1 MDTNAASQGQF
12 ALQIV
17 AARQR
22 RWWAGLALTALLAL
36 SIYGWYVVQL
46 RAAGDHQAQLAAQ
59 SAALALE
66 GHVSRTIAAA
76 ATSLAVL
83 ADNDLITATS
93 PGAARLSRLLAQ
105 QLPGQPTLHSVS
117 VLDAQGAVLAS
128 THAPDVGWRA
138 DLALLQRPA
147 IADGESRLGPLLT
160 VRHLAELAP
169 GAAPLAGTALPLVR
183 SVRAADGSTRWLVL
197 LLNVEFLASRHPLAV
212 ADQPIRGLVLDLG
225 GMVLSHTDQGALP
238 RAGSVTNWLVMARRQ
253 ANPDHGHYTG
263 VGSDGRRAVVAYRVT
278 SLWPLVALAEMP
290 LAAVEA
296 AQALQLRVA
305 AALTATLMLL
315 LVGLGWTTGRA
326 TRLETQ
332 ALQQWDRLSQALARA
347 EEQRTLALE
356 GGGHGVWDID
366 LETGS
371 GEVPASFQALLGF
384 PPRAEVWS
392 LHHWRKQVHPDDQA
406 PTLAALTDY
415 LQGRT
420 VSLLVELRM
429 RCADGSWK
437 WLLARGSRSGQT
449 DAAGRQT
456 RLVGTATDI
465 SARKAAEAALR
476 ESDARRQAMLRSS
489 LDAIVS
495 VTAGGEVVDFNPAAE
510 RMFGHSAAHAV
521 GRPMQELIIPQ
532 HHRRAHQAGM
542 ARYQHTG
549 ITHVLNR
556 RIETEAMHADGTV
569 FPVEL
574 TITPVSTDAGEF
586 FTATLRDISERLRVE
601 AALRDSQ
608 ALLAKAGS
616 IGAIGGWQLDVDT
629 GIVTSTDE
637 SCRIHDIPAGSKG
650 SLAQT
655 LAFYAPQARPVIRA
669 AVEQAI
675 ATGQGFDLQL
685 PFISATG
692 RRVYV
697 RAVAT
702 AEVVGGRVVRL
713 SGALQ
718 DITDRH
724 QAEVDLL
731 HARQRELVIGA
742 RIQQA
747 LFVDAPDQRLPG
759 LWLSTLNQASQG
771 IDGDFVEMISLGERG
786 VDIIVGDVMGKGVT
800 AALMAAGTKMQFS
813 RCMASLMAD
822 IERPGDLPTPAQ
834 VVAAVHHAMTANLQA
849 LDAFVTLSYLRLDM
863 LAGTLTWVGCGHE
876 EPLLFRGDGVMVTL
890 PNQHPPLGVLATDD
904 FQQDMLPFVEGDALF
919 LSSDG
924 AADALMPDGS
934 RLGRARVTAML
945 TALMARLDTPAAV
958 LHTLR
963 RELTATG
970 ARITDDLT
978 LALAMATGPTPLA
991 SRRELPAVLKSV
1003 RHVRGLVEHR
1013 CRQVGL
1019 DEVQTSLFAVACVEA
1034 FTNAVRHTRGR
1045 PADAPVE
1052 LVVKILPDALVV
1064 DFVTIGEHFVVPAQ
1078 APTTDLA
1085 DFPEGGFGLSIMR
1098 QVSDAVEYQ
1107 HEMGV
1112 NTVRLV
1118 QRIPPA
1124 ADARQ

>member
-1 MDTNAASQGQF
+1 MA

-22 RWWAGLALTALLAL
+22 RWWAGLALSAVLAL
-36 SIYGWYVVQL
+36 SMLGWYAVQL
-46 RAAGDHQAQLAAQ
+46 RQATVRDARLGTEA
-59 SAALALE
+59 SVLVLE
-66 GHVSRTIAAA
+66 GHLSRTMAAA
-76 ATSLAVL
+76 ANTQEALAGS
-83 ADNDLITATS
+83 DLFSAAVPDRATV
-93 PGAARLSRLLAQ
+93 SRLLQ
-105 QLPGQPTLHSVS
+105 QLLRGQPFLRSVS
-117 VLDAQGAVLAS
+117 LLDAQGAVLAS
-128 THAPDVGWRA
+128 SHAPDAGMRIP
-138 DLALLQRPA
+138 LAQLQA
-147 IADGESRLGPLLT
+147 AATADGIDRTGPLLS
-160 VRHLAELAP
+160 VRYLAELAP
-169 GAAPLAGTALPLVR
+169 GAAPPPGSSTLPMVR
-183 SVRAADGSTRWLVL
+183 SLRAADGSTRWLVSL
-197 LLNVEFLASRHPLAV
+197 LDLAYFTNQPGLASGGQPVRAMVVDLA
-212 ADQPIRGLVLDLG
+212 GT
-225 GMVLSHTDQGALP
+225 VLSGTGADTLP
-238 RAGSVTNWLVMARRQ
+238 PGSRLPGWPGTALLQ
-253 ANPDHGHYTG
+253 AKHDHAFYVGA
-263 VGSDGRRAVVAYRVT
+263 GSDGKQVAAAFRV
-278 SLWPLVALAEMP
+278 SPRWPLVALAELPHAVVDEAREQQLMVAGTLT
-290 LAAVEA
+290 LAI
-296 AQALQLRVA
+296 
-305 AALTATLMLL
+305 LL
-315 LVGLGWTTGRA
+315 LLTGLGWTTGRS
-326 TRLETQ
+326 TRLQMQ
-332 ALQQWDRLSQALARA
+332 ALQQWDRLSQELARA
-347 EEQRTLALE
+347 EEQGKLALA
-356 GGGHGVWDID
+356 GAGHGVWDLD
-366 LETGS
+366 AAAGTV
-371 GEVPASFQALLGF
+371 EVPASLLALLGQAQ
-384 PPRAEVWS
+384 RHAVWS
-392 LHHWRKQVHPDDQA
+392 LDQWQALVHPDDVA
-406 PTLAALTDY
+406 PTLAAVQAH

-420 VSLLVELRM
+420 PSLEAELRM
-429 RCADGSWK
+429 RSADGTWK
-437 WLLARGSRSGQT
+437 WLLARASRPGSA
-449 DAAGRQT
+449 DAEGRET
-456 RLVGTATDI
+456 RLVGTVTDI
-465 SARKAAEAALR
+465 SARKSVEAALR
-476 ESDARRQAMLRSS
+476 QSDARRQAILHSS
-489 LDAIVS
+489 LDAIVT
-495 VTAGGEVVDFNPAAE
+495 VTAAGVVVDFNPAAE
-510 RMFGHSAAHAV
+510 RMFGHSAGQAL
-521 GRPMQELIIPQ
+521 GRPMQDLIIPQ

-549 ITHVLNR
+549 IPHVLNR
-556 RIETEAMHADGTV
+556 RIETEAMRADGTV

-574 TITPVSTDAGEF
+574 TITPVSTDDGEF
-586 FTATLRDISERLRVE
+586 FTATLRDISDRLRVE

-637 SCRIHDIPAGSKG
+637 SCRIHDIPPGSKG
-650 SLAQT
+650 TLEQT
-655 LAFYAPQARPVIRA
+655 LAFYAPQAQPVIRA
-669 AVEQAI
+669 AVDKAI

-685 PFISATG
+685 PFISAKG

-702 AEVVGGRVVRL
+702 AEQEDGRVVRL

-759 LWLSTLNQASQG
+759 MWLSTLNQASQG

-813 RCMASLMAD
+813 RCMASLLAD
-822 IERPGDLPTPAQ
+822 IERPGDLPSPAQ
-834 VVAAVHHAMTANLQA
+834 VVAAVHQAMTANLQA

-863 LAGTLTWVGCGHE
+863 QAGTLTWVGCGHE

-904 FQQDMLPFVEGDALF
+904 FQQDVLPFVEGDALF

-934 RLGRARVTAML
+934 RLGRARVIAML
-945 TALMARLDTPAAV
+945 TALMSRLDTPAAV

-978 LALAMATGPTPLA
+978 LALAMATGPTTLA

-1003 RHVRGLVEHR
+1003 RHVRGLVENR
-1013 CRQVGL
+1013 CRQGGL

-1052 LVVKILPDALVV
+1052 MVVKVQPDALVV
-1064 DFVTIGEHFVVPAQ
+1064 DFVTIGEPFAVPAQ

-1098 QVSDAVEYQ
+1098 QVSDAVTYR
-1107 HEMGV
+1107 HDLGV

-1118 QRIPPA
+1118 RRLGGDQA
-1124 ADARQ
+1124 

>member
-1 MDTNAASQGQF
+1 MDPNAASQGQL

-22 RWWAGLALTALLAL
+22 RWWAGLALTAVLAL
-36 SIYGWYVVQL
+36 SIFGWYVVQL
-46 RAAGDHQAQLAAQ
+46 RASTERQAQVSTEA
-59 SAALALE
+59 AALALE
-66 GHVSRTIAAA
+66 GHVSHTVAASA
-76 ATSLAVL
+76 NTLDVL
-83 ADNDLITATS
+83 ADNDLVTA
-93 PGAARLSRLLAQ
+93 PAPDPVGLSRLLAH
-105 QLPGQPTLHSVS
+105 QLRGQPALRSVS

-128 THAPDVGWRA
+128 SHAPDVGQRIA
-138 DLALLQRPA
+138 LAALQPA
-147 IADGESRLGPLLT
+147 TMADGVGRTGPLLL
-160 VRHLAELAP
+160 VRHLDELAP
-169 GAAPLAGTALPLVR
+169 GTAPAAAKTALPLVR
-183 SVRAADGSTRWLVL
+183 SVRAANGSTRWLVL
-197 LLNVEFLASRHPLAV
+197 LLNLDHFTSQHGLAM
-212 ADQPIRGLVLDLG
+212 ADQPIRALVLGLDG
-225 GMVLSHTDQGALP
+225 TVLSATGQDALP
-238 RAGSVTNWLVMARRQ
+238 AGGRLLNWPVTAALQ
-253 ANPDHGHYTG
+253 ANRDHGFYIG
-263 VGSDGRRAVVAYRVT
+263 GGSDGRRAAAAYRA
-278 SLWPLVALAEMP
+278 SPRWPLVALAEMP
-290 LAAVEA
+290 FAVVEA
-296 AQALQLRVA
+296 ARELQLRVA

-315 LVGLGWTTGRA
+315 LVGLGWTTGRS
-326 TRLETQ
+326 TRLETL
-332 ALQQWDRLSQALARA
+332 ALQRWDRLSQALARS

-356 GGGHGVWDID
+356 GGGHGVWDVD
-366 LETGS
+366 VDTGS
-371 GEVPASFQALLGF
+371 GEVPASFQALLGY

-392 LHHWRKQVHPDDQA
+392 LDQWRKLVHPDDQA
-406 PTLAALTDY
+406 PTLAAVQDH

-420 VSLLVELRM
+420 ASLWVELRM

-476 ESDARRQAMLRSS
+476 ESDARRQAILHSS
-489 LDAIVS
+489 LDAIVT
-495 VTAGGEVVDFNPAAE
+495 VTAEGVVVDFNPAAE
-510 RMFGHSAAHAV
+510 RMFGHSAGQAL
-521 GRPMQELIIPQ
+521 GRPMQDLIIPQ

-549 ITHVLNR
+549 IPHVLNR
-556 RIETEAMHADGTV
+556 RIETEAMRADGTV

-574 TITPVSTDAGEF
+574 TITPVSTDGGEF
-586 FTATLRDISERLRVE
+586 FTATLRDISDRLRVE

-637 SCRIHDIPAGSKG
+637 SCRIHDIPPGSKG
-650 SLAQT
+650 TLAQT
-655 LAFYAPQARPVIRA
+655 LAFYAPQAQPVIRA
-669 AVEQAI
+669 AVDKAI

-685 PFISATG
+685 PFISAKG

-702 AEVVGGRVVRL
+702 AEQEDGRVVRL

-759 LWLSTLNQASQG
+759 MWLSTLNQASQG

-813 RCMASLMAD
+813 RCMASLLAD
-822 IERPGDLPTPAQ
+822 IERPGDLPSPAQ

-849 LDAFVTLSYLRLDM
+849 LEAFVTLSYLRLDM
-863 LAGTLTWVGCGHE
+863 QAGTLTWVGCGHE

-904 FQQDMLPFVEGDALF
+904 FQQDVLPFVEGDALF

-934 RLGRARVTAML
+934 RLGRARVIAML
-945 TALMARLDTPAAV
+945 TALMSRLDTPAAV

-1013 CRQVGL
+1013 CRQVGV

-1064 DFVTIGEHFVVPAQ
+1064 DIVTIGENFVVPAQ

-1098 QVSDAVEYQ
+1098 QVSDAVEYR
-1107 HEMGV
+1107 HDMGV

-1118 QRIPPA
+1118 QRLGVKPA
-1124 ADARQ
+1124 